1 MLENMERIF
10 DTLKEDDDFILKRLT
25 YMYNLLNNAYKTS
38 NKENIQKNLFY
49 N

>member
-1 MLENMERIF
+1 MIESMGRIF

-38 NKENIQKNLFY
+38 NKENINYIFFY
-49 N
+49 K